1 MPIST
6 IEFNDDFAQWRDSFN
21 EAINQLNAATD
32 QNVAETLVKRDASGN
47 ITVQGVVQES
57 TLASKENIQEM
68 SNAMT
73 LIRQFHPVLYDSAKS
88 KTDKNV
94 PGLIA
99 EEVNQVYPELTESK
113 KDELTGVHYTRLI
126 PILIKGLQEM
136 DKKVERLWRM

>member
-47 ITVQGVVQES
+47 ITVQSVVQES
-57 TLASKENIQEM
+57 TLASKENIQDM
-68 SNAMT
+68 NNAMA
-73 LIRQFHPVLYDSAKS
+73 LIRQFKPILYDSKKVS
-88 KTDKNV
+88 KDKNV

-99 EEVNQVYPELTESK
+99 EDVNQIYPELTESK

-126 PILIKGLQEM
+126 PILIKGIQEM

>member
-32 QNVAETLVKRDASGN
+32 QNVADTLVKRDASGN

-68 SNAMT
+68 NNAMS
-73 LIRQFHPVLYDSAKS
+73 LIRQFHPVFYDSTKV
-88 KTDKNV
+88 KNDKNV

-99 EEVNQVYPELTESK
+99 EEVNEVYPELTDSK
-113 KDELTGVHYTRLI
+113 KDELIGVHYTRLI

>member
-47 ITVQGVVQES
+47 ITVQSVVQES
-57 TLASKENIQEM
+57 TLASKENIQDM
-68 SNAMT
+68 NNAMP
-73 LIRQFHPVLYDSAKS
+73 LIRQFKPILYDSKKVS
-88 KTDKNV
+88 KDKNV

-99 EEVNQVYPELTESK
+99 EDVNQIYPELTESK

-126 PILIKGLQEM
+126 PILIKGIQEM
-136 DKKVERLWRM
+136 DKKVEKLWRM

>member
-32 QNVAETLVKRDASGN
+32 QNVANTLVQRDSGGN
-47 ITVQGVVQES
+47 ITVQSVIQES

-68 SNAMT
+68 NNAMS
-73 LIRQFHPVLYDSAKS
+73 LIRQFHPVLYDSIKS

-99 EEVNQVYPELTESK
+99 EEVNSVYPELTESK

-126 PILIKGLQEM
+126 PILIKGIQEM

>member
-47 ITVQGVVQES
+47 ITVQSVVQES
-57 TLASKENIQEM
+57 TLASKENIQDITDAM
-68 SNAMT
+68 S
-73 LIRQFHPVLYDSAKS
+73 LIRKFHPVIYDSVKAKN
-88 KTDKNV
+88 DKNV

-99 EEVNQVYPELTESK
+99 EEVNEVYPELTESK
-113 KDELTGVHYTRLI
+113 KNELTGVHYTRLI
-126 PILIKGLQEM
+126 PILIKGIQEM
-136 DKKVERLWRM
+136 DRKVEKLWRI

>member
-57 TLASKENIQEM
+57 TLASKENIQDITDAM
-68 SNAMT
+68 S
-73 LIRQFHPVLYDSAKS
+73 LIRKFHPVIYDSVKAKN
-88 KTDKNV
+88 DKNV

-99 EEVNQVYPELTESK
+99 EEVNEVYPELTESK
-113 KDELTGVHYTRLI
+113 KNELTGVHYTRLI
-126 PILIKGLQEM
+126 PILIKGIQEM
-136 DKKVERLWRM
+136 DRKVEKLWRM

>member
-6 IEFNDDFAQWRDSFN
+6 IEFNNDFAQWRDSFN

-47 ITVQGVVQES
+47 ITVQSVVQES
-57 TLASKENIQEM
+57 TLASKENIQDM
-68 SNAMT
+68 NNAMP
-73 LIRQFHPVLYDSAKS
+73 LIRQFKPILYDSKKVS
-88 KTDKNV
+88 KDKNI

-99 EEVNQVYPELTESK
+99 EDVNQIYPELTESK

-126 PILIKGLQEM
+126 PILIKGIQEM
-136 DKKVERLWRM
+136 DKKVEWLWQT